1 MVGSLIEGAAAVLIA
16 LVGAATIFGQLRE
29 NAKANKEAIAEIKEM
44 VEKSQEETRELI
56 RENMQD
62 MKNALDDQKED
73 QASALAHEISH
84 VKDTL
89 SITINEIRDDIRR
102 LEMNQNETMRLRED
116 LSVLKASVRSLHKRL
131 DVEIPE
137 GIRSRDYED

>member
-1 MVGSLIEGAAAVLIA
+1 MVGSLIEGAVAVLIA

-29 NAKANKEAIAEIKEM
+29 NAKVNKEAIAEIKEM
-44 VEKSQEETRELI
+44 VERSQEETRDLI

-62 MKNALDDQKED
+62 MKNALDNQKED
-73 QASALAHEISH
+73 QALALAHEISH

-102 LEMNQNETMRLRED
+102 LEMNQNENTKLKEELIILRQ
-116 LSVLKASVRSLHKRL
+116 SVKSLHKRL
-131 DVEIPE
+131 DIEVPE
-137 GIRSRDYED
+137 GIRNRDYDD

>member
-29 NAKANKEAIAEIKEM
+29 NAKVNKEAIAEIKEM
-44 VEKSQEETRELI
+44 VERSQEETRDLI

-73 QASALAHEISH
+73 QALALAHEISH

-102 LEMNQNETMRLRED
+102 LEMNQNENTKLKEELIILRQ
-116 LSVLKASVRSLHKRL
+116 SVKSLHKRL
-131 DVEIPE
+131 DIEVPE
-137 GIRSRDYED
+137 GIRNRDYDD

>member
-29 NAKANKEAIAEIKEM
+29 NAKVNKEAIAEIKEM